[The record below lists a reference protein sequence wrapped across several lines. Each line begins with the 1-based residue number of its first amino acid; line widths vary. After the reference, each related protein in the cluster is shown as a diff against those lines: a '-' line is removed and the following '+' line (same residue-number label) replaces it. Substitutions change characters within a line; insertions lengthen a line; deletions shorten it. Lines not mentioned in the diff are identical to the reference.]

1 MCIFDTL
8 FFTDV
13 ILFICLLS
21 EVPNTLVSIKNGGL
35 ERKNMKMLEDFLQH
49 SASHYSQFNGW
60 KNFRMFQCNSGK
72 YLLNSIITAGP
83 KWILLL
89 DTVQYSSP
97 HFHVLFTHY
106 LCPTTILCTDR
117 IRKSFVAEK
126 GLNLLLFSPSK
137 VCQMCSFCFSTHR
150 RWKLQPC
157 EVMGLCKWCCLL
169 FITVQTLEQ
178 FSNL

>member
-1 MCIFDTL
+1 M
-8 FFTDV
+8 
-13 ILFICLLS
+13 
-21 EVPNTLVSIKNGGL
+21 
-35 ERKNMKMLEDFLQH
+35 
-49 SASHYSQFNGW
+49 
-60 KNFRMFQCNSGK
+60 
-72 YLLNSIITAGP
+72 
-83 KWILLL
+83 

-169 FITVQTLEQ
+169 FITAQTAVVAALLMP
-178 FSNL
+178 FSNLSLLTFDFIANIKQTYNKRWLCLVGK